1 MDNVITTPVDATIT
15 HYDPVAKNVELQD
28 KIVDL
33 EKRLD
38 TANSNWEFSRTRI
51 MEYAAKVEHL
61 ESFIK
66 ENHSYMD
73 EDHVTA
79 ICEIFD
85 IVLSQDYDVTVTV
98 SFSGTVTVP
107 LGYDMDNLEND
118 LRAELSASYGADV
131 EADLYE
137 DSMDIDYS
145 EA

>member
-1 MDNVITTPVDATIT
+1 MDIITTPATT
-15 HYDPVAKNVELQD
+15 EVYDPIAKNVELQD

-51 MEYAAKVEHL
+51 MEYVNKVESL
-61 ESFIK
+61 ETFIK
-66 ENHSYMD
+66 DNHSFMD

-98 SFSGTVTVP
+98 TFSGTVSVP

-118 LRAELSASYGADV
+118 LRAELSSTYGNDV

>member
-1 MDNVITTPVDATIT
+1 MDIITTPATT
-15 HYDPVAKNVELQD
+15 EVYDPIAKNVELQD

-51 MEYAAKVEHL
+51 MEYVNKVESL
-61 ESFIK
+61 ETFIK
-66 ENHSYMD
+66 DNHSFMD

-85 IVLSQDYDVTVTV
+85 IMLSQDYDVTVTV
-98 SFSGTVTVP
+98 TFSGTVTVP

-118 LRAELSASYGADV
+118 LRAELSSTYDNDV

>member
-1 MDNVITTPVDATIT
+1 MDIITTPATT
-15 HYDPVAKNVELQD
+15 EVYDPIAKNVELQD

-51 MEYAAKVEHL
+51 MEYVNKVESL
-61 ESFIK
+61 ETFIK
-66 ENHSYMD
+66 DNHSFMD

-98 SFSGTVTVP
+98 TFSGTVSVP

-118 LRAELSASYGADV
+118 LRAELSASYGNDV

-137 DSMDIDYS
+137 DSMDIDYT
-145 EA
+145 EV

>member
-1 MDNVITTPVDATIT
+1 MDIITTPATT
-15 HYDPVAKNVELQD
+15 EVYDPVAKNVELQD

-51 MEYAAKVEHL
+51 MEYANKVERL
-61 ESFIK
+61 ETFIK
-66 ENHSYMD
+66 DNYSYMD
-73 EDHVTA
+73 EDHVSE

-85 IVLSQDYDVTVTV
+85 IMLSQDYDVTVTV
-98 SFSGTVTVP
+98 TFSGTVTVP

-118 LRAELSASYGADV
+118 LRAELSSTYGNDV

>member
-1 MDNVITTPVDATIT
+1 MDIITTPATT
-15 HYDPVAKNVELQD
+15 EVYDPVAKNVELQD

-51 MEYAAKVEHL
+51 MEYANKVERL
-61 ESFIK
+61 ETFIK
-66 ENHSYMD
+66 DNHSFMD
-73 EDHVTA
+73 DDHVTE

-98 SFSGTVTVP
+98 TFSGTVSVP

-118 LRAELSASYGADV
+118 LRAELSASYGNDV

-137 DSMDIDYS
+137 DSMDIDYT
-145 EA
+145 EV